1 MNAPLLRL
9 KGVEK
14 SYGPI
19 TALRQVDLELN
30 EGETLSLLG
39 PNGAGKS
46 TLLRIAAGL
55 AAPSQGQV
63 EIQGAAHDRRAVG
76 YLGHATLLYPE
87 LTAKENLVFVGR
99 LYGLHTPDQ
108 RADQLLE
115 EEGLARVAHRR
126 AGGFSRG
133 MAQRLAIARARV
145 HDPRLLLLDEPFT
158 GLDVPA
164 MEDLTRRLQA
174 LRDQGQSWI
183 LVTHEVERAAT
194 LADSALLVLGGRI
207 VQEIRGASL
216 NPETLSAAYKSA
228 LERPL

>member
-1 MNAPLLRL
+1 MSPPLLKL
-9 KGVEK
+9 KAVEK
-14 SYGPI
+14 SYGPV
-19 TALRQVDLELN
+19 TALRPTDLELG

-55 AAPSQGQV
+55 AAPTRGQV
-63 EIQGAAHDRRAVG
+63 EIQGKPHDRKAIG

-87 LTAKENLVFVGR
+87 LTALENLVFAGR
-99 LYGLHTPDQ
+99 LQGIDAPDR
-108 RADQLLE
+108 RARQLLE
-115 EEGLARVAHRR
+115 EEGLAAVAERR

-164 MEDLTRRLQA
+164 MEGLTRRLQA
-174 LRDQGQSWI
+174 LREEGQSWL
-183 LVTHEVERAAT
+183 LVTHEVQQAAS
-194 LADSALLVLGGRI
+194 LADRALLVIGGRI
-207 VQEIRGASL
+207 VQALDGSEL
-216 NPETLSAAYKSA
+216 NTEALGDAYRLA
-228 LERPL
+228 LESRA

>member
-1 MNAPLLRL
+1 MSAPLLRL

-14 SYGPI
+14 SYGPV

-46 TLLRIAAGL
+46 TLLRISAGL

-63 EIQGAAHDRRAVG
+63 EILGASHDRRAVG
-76 YLGHATLLYPE
+76 YLGHATLLYAE
-87 LTAKENLVFVGR
+87 LTAKENLAFVGR
-99 LYGLHTPDQ
+99 LYGLKSPDR

-174 LRDQGQSWI
+174 LRGQGQSWI

-194 LADSALLVLGGRI
+194 LADSALLVIGGRI
-207 VQEIRGASL
+207 VQEIRGSSL
-216 NPETLSAAYKSA
+216 SPETLGAAYKSA
-228 LERPL
+228 LERPA

>member
-1 MNAPLLRL
+1 MNPPLLQL

-19 TALRQVDLELN
+19 TALRRIDLELKA
-30 EGETLSLLG
+30 GETLSLLG

-46 TLLRIAAGL
+46 TLLRIAAGI

-63 EIQGAAHDRRAVG
+63 EIQGKPHDRHAIG

-87 LTAKENLVFVGR
+87 LSAQENLVFAGR
-99 LYGLHTPDQ
+99 LYGVPDPHL
-108 RADQLLE
+108 RAEQLLE
-115 EEGLARVAHRR
+115 EEGLSKVAHRR

-145 HDPRLLLLDEPFT
+145 HDPDLLLLDEPFT

-164 MEDLTRRLQA
+164 AEGLTRRLQD
-174 LRDQGQSWI
+174 LRQQGQSWL
-183 LVTHEVERAAT
+183 LVTHEVQQAAS
-194 LADSALLVLGGRI
+194 LADSALLVIGGSI
-207 VQEIRGASL
+207 VQSLRGSEL
-216 NPETLSAAYKSA
+216 NAEALGEAYQRA
-228 LERPL
+228 LESPS

>member
-1 MNAPLLRL
+1 MSAPLLRL
-9 KGVEK
+9 RGVQK

-99 LYGLHTPDQ
+99 LYGLHTPDR

-164 MEDLTRRLQA
+164 MEDLTRRLHA
-174 LRDQGQSWI
+174 LREQGQSWI

-216 NPETLSAAYKSA
+216 NPETLSAAYRSA
-228 LERPL
+228 LERPA

>member
-1 MNAPLLRL
+1 MSAPLLRL
-9 KGVEK
+9 RGVQK

-55 AAPSQGQV
+55 AAPRQGQV

-99 LYGLHTPDQ
+99 LYGLHTPDR

-164 MEDLTRRLQA
+164 MEDLTRRLHA
-174 LRDQGQSWI
+174 LREQGQSWI

-207 VQEIRGASL
+207 VQEIRGSSL

-228 LERPL
+228 LERPS

>member
-1 MNAPLLRL
+1 MSAPLLRL
-9 KGVEK
+9 RGVEK

-99 LYGLHTPDQ
+99 LYGLHTPDR

-133 MAQRLAIARARV
+133 MAQRLAIARARF

-164 MEDLTRRLQA
+164 MEDLTRRLHA
-174 LRDQGQSWI
+174 LREQGQSWI

-216 NPETLSAAYKSA
+216 NPETLSAAYRSA
-228 LERPL
+228 LERPA

>member
-1 MNAPLLRL
+1 MSAPLLRL
-9 KGVEK
+9 RGVEK

-99 LYGLHTPDQ
+99 LYGLHTPDR

-164 MEDLTRRLQA
+164 MEDLTRRLHA
-174 LRDQGQSWI
+174 LREQGQSWI

-216 NPETLSAAYKSA
+216 NPETLSAAYRSA
-228 LERPL
+228 LERPA